1 MLGSYKSNDGIDFA
15 FNWTSLFIVLWA
27 LTDDTNVYEE
37 NYSLAE
43 HILEREYLNA
53 ILVRDEIFFK
63 ETANRGLIIKK

>member
-1 MLGSYKSNDGIDFA
+1 MLGSHKSNDGIDFA

-27 LTDDTNVYEE
+27 LTDDTNVYED

-53 ILVRDEIFFK
+53 ILVRDEIFF
-63 ETANRGLIIKK
+63 